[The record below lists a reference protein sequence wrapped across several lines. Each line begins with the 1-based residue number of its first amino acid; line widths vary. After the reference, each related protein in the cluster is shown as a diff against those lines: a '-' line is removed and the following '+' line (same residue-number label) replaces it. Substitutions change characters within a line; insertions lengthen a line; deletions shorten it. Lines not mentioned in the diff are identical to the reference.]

1 MQAIERSRRQHST
14 HFFGPGVLVIFLA
27 MGVAVSGCGH
37 PEIEVTLTRDDLQQ
51 KIEPKF
57 PIEKKLLVA
66 EVTLHSPRIYL
77 TADKVGM
84 KLSVDAVLLK
94 FPIHGKVDIQGT
106 LRYEST
112 TGQFFVSDV
121 TVIGVEVSNQ
131 SLGTTDKLK
140 EMIAP
145 LIIDHLRDTPVYT
158 LPDDTIRQQLVG
170 RLLKKVAI
178 RDGVLV
184 ATFGK

>member
-1 MQAIERSRRQHST
+1 MQAMERIRRRPST
-14 HFFGPGVLVIFLA
+14 HLFGPGVLVIFLA
-27 MGVAVSGCGH
+27 MGAGIAGCGN
-37 PEIEVTLTRDDLQQ
+37 PEIEVTLTTDDLQQ
-51 KIEPKF
+51 KIAPKF
-57 PIEKKLLVA
+57 PMEKKLLVA

-121 TVIGVEVSNQ
+121 TVIAVEVSNQ

-140 EMIAP
+140 EIIAP
-145 LIIDHLRDTPVYT
+145 LIIDHLRETPVYT

-170 RLLKKVAI
+170 KLLKKVAV
-178 RDGVLV
+178 RDGLLV